1 MDRKIANASD
11 VAFTVRSYE
20 AGIANHV
27 TLPTL
32 CNYMQEA
39 AGVNAARLGWGIQ
52 TLQTEGHT
60 WMLSRLHVSVT
71 RYVPWGETITVR
83 TWPSGMKGRLIA
95 KRCFLGFDEKG
106 EELFR
111 ASSEWLYVDMAAQK
125 IAKLPE
131 TFADLVPPG
140 TPGFEVPDIGGKFA
154 HLPSVEGSADVLT
167 RHSDLDFND
176 HVNNVHYVEWMLEG
190 DGGRGA
196 TALPGNGSHCAD
208 VTMPGEIDIV
218 FRQAAKAGEAL
229 VSEFCA
235 EGEKTLHAI
244 RRPSDNAVLATAAMV
259 GSCRRDGLVGRA
271 VAPRPPDEQEA
282 VA

>member
-1 MDRKIANASD
+1 MDEKIANASD

-39 AGVNAARLGWGIQ
+39 AGISAARLGWGIQ
-52 TLQTEGHT
+52 ALQAEGIT
-60 WMLSRLHVSVT
+60 WMISRLRVSVS
-71 RYVPWGETITVR
+71 RYVPWGTTITVR
-83 TWPSGMKGRLIA
+83 TWPSGTKGRLIA
-95 KRCFLGFDEKG
+95 KRCFLGLDEKG

-111 ASSEWLYVDMAAQK
+111 ASSEWLYVDMNAQK

-131 TFADLVPPG
+131 TFGELVPPG
-140 TPGFEVPDIGGKFA
+140 TPDFELPDIGGKFA
-154 HLPSVEGSADVLT
+154 HLPSVEGRADVLT

-190 DGGRGA
+190 DGGRGEGDGGRRA
-196 TALPGNGSHCAD
+196 TAL
-208 VTMPGEIDIV
+208 PGEIDIV
-218 FRQAAKAGEAL
+218 LRQAAKAGEAL

-235 EGEKTLHAI
+235 DGEKALHAI
-244 RRPSDNAVLATAAMV
+244 RRTSDNVLLATAAMV
-259 GSCRRDGLVGRA
+259 PLK
-271 VAPRPPDEQEA
+271 EA

>member
-1 MDRKIANASD
+1 MDEKIANASD

-39 AGVNAARLGWGIQ
+39 AGINADNLGWGIR
-52 TLQTEGHT
+52 TLQDEGLT
-60 WMLSRLHVSVT
+60 WMLSRLKVSVT
-71 RYVPWGETITVR
+71 RYVPWGETVTVR

-95 KRCFLGFDEKG
+95 KRCFQGFDEKG
-106 EELFR
+106 AELFR

-131 TFADLVPPG
+131 TFADLVPAG
-140 TPGFEVPDIGGKFA
+140 TPDFELPDIGGKFA
-154 HLPSVEGSADVLT
+154 HLPSVEGSSDVLT

-190 DGGRGA
+190 DGGGHAGR
-196 TALPGNGSHCAD
+196 
-208 VTMPGEIDIV
+208 VTLPGEIDIV
-218 FRQAAKAGEAL
+218 FRQAPYPRG
-229 VSEFCA
+229 SRS
-235 EGEKTLHAI
+235 G
-244 RRPSDNAVLATAAMV
+244 RRSSSPLWRWGRT
-259 GSCRRDGLVGRA
+259 SCRAWRCWGSRA
-271 VAPRPPDEQEA
+271 SWAGWSRRTA
-282 VA
+282 RAS

>member
-1 MDRKIANASD
+1 MNEKIANAAD

-52 TLQTEGHT
+52 DLQAEGLT

-71 RYVPWGETITVR
+71 HYVPWGETITVR

-140 TPGFEVPDIGGKFA
+140 TPGFELPDIGGKFA
-154 HLPSVEGSADVLT
+154 HLPSVEGRANVLT

-196 TALPGNGSHCAD
+196 TALPG
-208 VTMPGEIDIV
+208 EIDIV

-235 EGEKTLHAI
+235 DGEKTLHAI
-244 RRPSDNAVLATAAMV
+244 RRTSDSAILATAAIV
-259 GSCRRDGLVGRA
+259 PSK
-271 VAPRPPDEQEA
+271 EA

>member
-1 MDRKIANASD
+1 MNGQIANASD

-20 AGIANHV
+20 AGITNHV

-39 AGVNAARLGWGIQ
+39 AGISAARLGWGIQ
-52 TLQTEGHT
+52 TLQSEGLT
-60 WMLSRLHVSVT
+60 WMLSRLRVSVQ

-83 TWPSGMKGRLIA
+83 TWPSGVKGRLIA
-95 KRCFLGFDEKG
+95 KRCFLGLDEKG
-106 EELFR
+106 AELFR

-131 TFADLVPPG
+131 TFADLVPAG
-140 TPGFEVPDIGGKFA
+140 TPDFELSNIGGKFA
-154 HLPSVEGSADVLT
+154 RLPSVEGCAEILT

-190 DGGRGA
+190 DGGGDGDGHAGR
-196 TALPGNGSHCAD
+196 
-208 VTMPGEIDIV
+208 VTLPGEIDIV
-218 FRQAAKAGEAL
+218 FRQAAKAGESL

-235 EGEKTLHAI
+235 DGEKTLHAI
-244 RRPSDNAVLATAAMV
+244 RRTSDNAILATAAMFPLKEV
-259 GSCRRDGLVGRA
+259 GA
-271 VAPRPPDEQEA
+271 
-282 VA
+282 

>member
-1 MDRKIANASD
+1 MDEKIANASD

-52 TLQTEGHT
+52 DLQAEGLT
-60 WMLSRLHVSVT
+60 WMLSRLRVGVI
-71 RYVPWGETITVR
+71 RYVPWGETVTVR
-83 TWPSGMKGRLIA
+83 TWPSGTKGRLIA
-95 KRCFLGFDEKG
+95 KRCFLGLDEKG
-106 EELFR
+106 DELFR

-131 TFADLVPPG
+131 TFADLVPVG
-140 TPGFEVPDIGGKFA
+140 TPDFELSDIGGKFA
-154 HLPSVEGSADVLT
+154 HLPSVEGSAEILT

-176 HVNNVHYVEWMLEG
+176 HVNNVHYVEWMLESVKCKVDVVKCGVG
-190 DGGRGA
+190 D
-196 TALPGNGSHCAD
+196 
-208 VTMPGEIDIV
+208 IDIV

-235 EGEKTLHAI
+235 DGEKMLHAI
-244 RRPSDNAVLATAAMV
+244 RRPSDGAILATAAMV
-259 GSCRRDGLVGRA
+259 PLREVG
-271 VAPRPPDEQEA
+271 V
-282 VA
+282 

>member
-1 MDRKIANASD
+1 MDEKIANASD

-39 AGVNAARLGWGIQ
+39 AGVNAARLGWGIR

-71 RYVPWGETITVR
+71 HYVPWGETITVR

-140 TPGFEVPDIGGKFA
+140 TPGFELPDIGGKFA
-154 HLPSVEGSADVLT
+154 HLPSVEGRANVLT

-196 TALPGNGSHCAD
+196 TALPGNGGHCAD
-208 VTMPGEIDIV
+208 VAMPGEIDIV

-235 EGEKTLHAI
+235 DGEKTLHAI
-244 RRPSDNAVLATAAMV
+244 RRTSDNAILATAAMV
-259 GSCRRDGLVGRA
+259 PLK
-271 VAPRPPDEQEA
+271 EA

>member
-1 MDRKIANASD
+1 MDCGAEKIIPNASD

-39 AGVNAARLGWGIQ
+39 AGISAARLGWGIQ
-52 TLQTEGHT
+52 TLQAEGIT
-60 WMLSRLHVSVT
+60 WMLSRLRVNVA
-71 RYVPWGETITVR
+71 RYMPWGKTIMVR
-83 TWPSGMKGRLIA
+83 TWPSGVKGRLIA
-95 KRCFLGFDEKG
+95 KRCFLGLDEKG
-106 EELFR
+106 AELFR

-131 TFADLVPPG
+131 TFADLVPPE
-140 TPGFEVPDIGGKFA
+140 TPDFELPDIGGKFA
-154 HLPSVEGSADVLT
+154 HLPSVDGSSEILT

-176 HVNNVHYVEWMLEG
+176 HVNNVHYVEWMLESVKCEIERVKCGVG
-190 DGGRGA
+190 D
-196 TALPGNGSHCAD
+196 
-208 VTMPGEIDIV
+208 VDIV

-235 EGEKTLHAI
+235 DGEKTLHAI
-244 RRPSDNAVLATAAMV
+244 RRRSDGAILATAAIV
-259 GSCRRDGLVGRA
+259 PLK
-271 VAPRPPDEQEA
+271 EA
-282 VA
+282 GA

>member
-1 MDRKIANASD
+1 MNEKIANAAD

-52 TLQTEGHT
+52 ALQAEGLT
-60 WMLSRLHVSVT
+60 WMLSRLRVSVA
-71 RYVPWGETITVR
+71 RYVPWGETVTVR
-83 TWPSGMKGRLIA
+83 TWPSGTKGRLVA
-95 KRCFLGFDEKG
+95 KRCFLGLDEKG
-106 EELFR
+106 TELFR
-111 ASSEWLYVDMAAQK
+111 ASSEWLYVDMSAQK

-131 TFADLVPPG
+131 SFADLVPAG
-140 TPGFEVPDIGGKFA
+140 TPDFELADIGGKFA
-154 HLPSVEGSADVLT
+154 HLPSVEGSVEILT

-196 TALPGNGSHCAD
+196 TALPG
-208 VTMPGEIDIV
+208 EIDIV

-229 VSEFCA
+229 VSEFCTA
-235 EGEKTLHAI
+235 GERTLHAI
-244 RRPSDNAVLATAAMV
+244 RRHSDGALLATAAI
-259 GSCRRDGLVGRA
+259 
-271 VAPRPPDEQEA
+271 E
-282 VA
+282 

>member
-1 MDRKIANASD
+1 MEMNGQIANASD

-39 AGVNAARLGWGIQ
+39 AGISAARLGWGIQ
-52 TLQTEGHT
+52 ALQSEGLT
-60 WMLSRLHVSVT
+60 WMLSRLRVSVQ

-83 TWPSGMKGRLIA
+83 TWPSGVKGRLIA
-95 KRCFLGFDEKG
+95 KRCFLGLDEKG
-106 EELFR
+106 AELFR

-131 TFADLVPPG
+131 TFADLVPAG
-140 TPGFEVPDIGGKFA
+140 TPDFELPDIGGKFVR
-154 HLPSVEGSADVLT
+154 LPSVDGSVEILT

-190 DGGRGA
+190 GGHDHRAGVTLPWGGRYGHRVQA
-196 TALPGNGSHCAD
+196 G
-208 VTMPGEIDIV
+208 GE
-218 FRQAAKAGEAL
+218 G
-229 VSEFCA
+229 
-235 EGEKTLHAI
+235 G
-244 RRPSDNAVLATAAMV
+244 
-259 GSCRRDGLVGRA
+259 
-271 VAPRPPDEQEA
+271 
-282 VA
+282 

>member
-1 MDRKIANASD
+1 MNEKIANAAD

-52 TLQTEGHT
+52 ALQAEGLT
-60 WMLSRLHVSVT
+60 WMLSRLRVSVT

-83 TWPSGMKGRLIA
+83 TWPSGVKGRLIA
-95 KRCFLGFDEKG
+95 KRCFLGLGGKG

-111 ASSEWLYVDMAAQK
+111 ASSEWLYVDIAAQK

-131 TFADLVPPG
+131 SFADLVPAG
-140 TPGFEVPDIGGKFA
+140 TPDFELADIGGKFA
-154 HLPSVEGSADVLT
+154 HLPSVEGCADILT

-190 DGGRGA
+190 DGGGHARRV
-196 TALPGNGSHCAD
+196 TADAQERVPPALEAPA
-208 VTMPGEIDIV
+208 EIDIV
-218 FRQAAKAGEAL
+218 FRQATKAGEAL
-229 VSEFCA
+229 VSEFCVD
-235 EGEKTLHAI
+235 GDKTLHAI
-244 RRPSDNAVLATAAMV
+244 RRTSDNAILATAAIMPFEEV
-259 GSCRRDGLVGRA
+259 GA
-271 VAPRPPDEQEA
+271 
-282 VA
+282 

>member
-1 MDRKIANASD
+1 MDEKIANASD

-39 AGVNAARLGWGIQ
+39 AGISAARLGWGIQ
-52 TLQTEGHT
+52 ALQAEGIT
-60 WMLSRLHVSVT
+60 WMISRLRVSVS
-71 RYVPWGETITVR
+71 RYVPWGTTITVR
-83 TWPSGMKGRLIA
+83 TWPSGTKGRLIA
-95 KRCFLGFDEKG
+95 KRCFLGLDEKG

-111 ASSEWLYVDMAAQK
+111 ASSEWLYVDMNAQK

-131 TFADLVPPG
+131 TFGELVPPG
-140 TPGFEVPDIGGKFA
+140 TPDFELPDIGGKFA
-154 HLPSVEGSADVLT
+154 HLPSVEGRADVLT

-190 DGGRGA
+190 DGGRGEGDGGRRA
-196 TALPGNGSHCAD
+196 TAL
-208 VTMPGEIDIV
+208 PGEIDIV

-235 EGEKTLHAI
+235 DGEKALHAI
-244 RRPSDNAVLATAAMV
+244 RRTSDNVLLATAAMV
-259 GSCRRDGLVGRA
+259 PLK
-271 VAPRPPDEQEA
+271 EA